1 MLRAV
6 ASGSTPKISF
16 QKGKTMPKLQTDK
29 SRQAFEEIFKFANQ
43 QAMTDAL
50 KRAGK
55 DRQLLRK
62 AKRDPKAFLRGEGLR
77 LPPRVDVTISERR
90 IGIGVGR
97 LCVTVCQRVGPFVI
111 CVTRCIP
118 IIIIVVS
125 G

>member
-1 MLRAV
+1 
-6 ASGSTPKISF
+6 
-16 QKGKTMPKLQTDK
+16 MPKLQTDK

-97 LCVTVCQRVGPFVI
+97 LCVTVCQRGAV
-111 CVTRCIP
+111 RDLRH
-118 IIIIVVS
+118 
-125 G
+125 